1 MSAII
6 DASAMH
12 AIFERPLP
20 DGSFAAPARQY
31 LQAVGAQRPILLL
44 AFAPK
49 AAGTY
54 FRQAAIHATGG
65 QLVRGTHAQGGR
77 DGTPYLPNFL
87 ACYLDAEA
95 PPAIMHLHMQAL
107 AANRHFIETLGLKP
121 VIMLR
126 SLPDLLASFWDMLDA
141 DPAARAEGL
150 NCRIPADFAALGHAQ
165 KSAFMIDVIA
175 PWYASYFAT
184 WKAFCDDAPGE
195 VCVLH
200 YQGFRDRPADA
211 LHKALTHAGFSVS
224 TAGCEHALAQVW
236 AARASHRYNKA
247 VPGRGRE
254 YFSPSQIEKI
264 SRLLSF
270 YGELAPWRDEL
281 MGDCATA
288 NRREGR

>member
-1 MSAII
+1 VSAII
-6 DASAMH
+6 DASAIH

-20 DGSFAAPARQY
+20 DGSFAAPAQHY

-54 FRQAAIHATGG
+54 FRQAAINAVGG
-65 QLVRGTHAQGGR
+65 QLIRGSHAQGGR

-87 ACYLDAEA
+87 ACYLDREA
-95 PPAIMHLHMQAL
+95 PPAVVHLHMQAL
-107 AANRHFIETLGLKP
+107 TANRHFIEALGLKP

-150 NCRIPADFAALGHAQ
+150 NCRIPPDFTALSRAQ
-165 KSAFMIDVIA
+165 KGAFVIDVIA

-184 WKAFCDDAPGE
+184 WKAFCDDAPGA
-195 VCVLH
+195 VCVLR
-200 YQGFRDRPADA
+200 YRGFRDSPADA

-224 TAGCEHALAQVW
+224 VAGCERALAQVW
-236 AARASHRYNKA
+236 AERANHRYNKA

-281 MGDCATA
+281 MGDCRALA
-288 NRREGR
+288 EECR

>member
-54 FRQAAIHATGG
+54 FRQAAINAIGG
-65 QLVRGTHAQGGR
+65 QLVRGAHAQGGR

-87 ACYLDAEA
+87 ACYLDADA
-95 PPAIMHLHMQAL
+95 PPAVMHLHMQAL
-107 AANRHFIETLGLKP
+107 DANRHFIDALGLKP

-150 NCRIPADFAALGHAQ
+150 NCRIPADFAALSRAQ

-184 WKAFCDDAPGE
+184 WKAFSDDAPDA
-195 VCVLH
+195 VCVLR
-200 YQGFRDRPADA
+200 YQDFRVSPADA
-211 LHKALTHAGFSVS
+211 LHKALRHAGFSVS
-224 TAGCEHALAQVW
+224 AAACEHALAQVW
-236 AARASHRYNKA
+236 AERANHRYNKA
-247 VPGRGRE
+247 VPGRGRD

-270 YGELAPWRDEL
+270 YGELGPWRGAL
-281 MGDCATA
+281 MGDYRAMAEECC
-288 NRREGR
+288 